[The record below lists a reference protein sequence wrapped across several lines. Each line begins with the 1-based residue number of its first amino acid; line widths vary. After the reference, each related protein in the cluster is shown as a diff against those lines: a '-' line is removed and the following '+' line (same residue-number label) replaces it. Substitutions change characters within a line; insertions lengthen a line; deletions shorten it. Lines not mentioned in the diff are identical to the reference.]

1 MITPQ
6 RDLRSAGSLWLNDRQ
21 TALRHRSRPARQ
33 VYDIAIV
40 GAGVSGALA
49 ASAIADLGKS
59 VVILDRRGP
68 ATGSTAAST
77 AMIQW
82 EIDKTL
88 GELAQTFGED
98 RAAAIYRSSLA
109 GLVSLRRQ
117 VIAQRIDCDWVDR
130 TALTVS
136 GDAIGQRGLKAELGL
151 REKHGLPC
159 YWLDG
164 RDLRTGYGIDR
175 TAALVNGMNAELHP
189 VKLTRALLKRAIES
203 GMELVAPAD
212 VTAITASTRH
222 VTLGLN
228 NGTELRVAKL
238 IMCSGYEALPQIPKS
253 NYRLISTWALATAP
267 MRDLTMLPARPL
279 IWEQSDPYL
288 YLRTAPDNRIVA
300 GGEDASFVD
309 ADKRDAL
316 IPRKAATILRKLKLL
331 LPEFKGEVEYA
342 WAGTF
347 ADSPTG
353 LPSIGPVPG
362 LPNVFATLGAGGN
375 GITFSQI
382 AANIAREWVRGRRH
396 RDQALFA
403 FG

>member
-151 REKHGLPC
+151 RRARPPLLLAERSRPSHGL
-159 YWLDG
+159 WHRQDG
-164 RDLRTGYGIDR
+164 SVGQRHERRTSPGQ
-175 TAALVNGMNAELHP
+175 
-189 VKLTRALLKRAIES
+189 
-203 GMELVAPAD
+203 AD
-212 VTAITASTRH
+212 A
-222 VTLGLN
+222 
-228 NGTELRVAKL
+228 
-238 IMCSGYEALPQIPKS
+238 
-253 NYRLISTWALATAP
+253 RLAQTC
-267 MRDLTMLPARPL
+267 
-279 IWEQSDPYL
+279 
-288 YLRTAPDNRIVA
+288 
-300 GGEDASFVD
+300 
-309 ADKRDAL
+309 
-316 IPRKAATILRKLKLL
+316 
-331 LPEFKGEVEYA
+331 
-342 WAGTF
+342 
-347 ADSPTG
+347 
-353 LPSIGPVPG
+353 
-362 LPNVFATLGAGGN
+362 
-375 GITFSQI
+375 
-382 AANIAREWVRGRRH
+382 H
-396 RDQALFA
+396 
-403 FG
+403 